1 VSEETKPSAKP
12 RAKEPEAAEPK
23 PHVTDS
29 RLGLRTG
36 VPAVKKGTKEQLP
49 IDPMAEGEKPFEAPD
64 LASRREVFWMAAG
77 WGLFGFATLTETAML
92 VSFLFPRAP
101 FDPAQVFKI
110 GPPEEFLPNSVS
122 EAFKKSNQVWICNEE
137 FNGKQI
143 LYALSTICTHLGC
156 TPNWLE
162 TDQKFKCPC
171 HGSGFYPTGIN
182 FEGPAPRP
190 LERFRIFVGDDGGV
204 IVDKTKKFQQ
214 EKGEWDDPDSYIA
227 V

>member
-1 VSEETKPSAKP
+1 MSEETKPSGEP

-36 VPAVKKGTKEQLP
+36 VPAVKKGTKEQMA

-64 LASRREVFWMAAG
+64 LASRREAMWMAAG

-92 VSFLFPRAP
+92 VSYLFPRAP
-101 FDPAQVFKI
+101 FDPAQVFRI
-110 GPPEEFLPNSVS
+110 GPPEEYLPASVS
-122 EAFKKSNQVWICNEE
+122 EAFKKSNQVWICNQEY
-137 FNGKQI
+137 NGRQI
-143 LYALSTICTHLGC
+143 LYALSTVCTHLGC

-162 TDQKFKCPC
+162 ADQKFKCPC
-171 HGSGFYPTGIN
+171 HGSGFYPNGIN

-190 LERFRIFVGDDGGV
+190 LERFKIFVGDDGSV
-204 IVDKTKKFQQ
+204 VVDKTKKYQQ